1 MSYNICCLGHI
12 TLDKIVTPHHTVYMP
27 GGTAFYFAHALA
39 NLDHSRFL
47 LVTSLA
53 ESEMKAVD
61 DIRTRG
67 LEVKVLPSRKSVYFE
82 NIYGENSNNR
92 TQRVLDTADP
102 FTVEGIGHIDSRIF
116 HLGTLLADDF
126 SPEVIRHLASM
137 GRVSVDAQGFLR
149 KVEGEHV
156 SATDWGDKLELLPY
170 IDILKANEH
179 EMLSLT
185 GSSDPHEAALRLA
198 AWGVHEVVLT
208 LGDQGSVIYADGRF
222 HEIPA
227 YPVEKVI
234 DATGCGDTYM
244 AGYLYKRGQGAGID
258 EAGAFAAAM
267 CTLKLKHSGPFDGSE
282 ADVRR
287 IIENA
292 PAPADR
298 LQ

>member
-27 GGTAFYFAHALA
+27 GGTAFYFAHAMA
-39 NLDHSRFL
+39 NLDHSHFL

-53 ESEMKAVD
+53 ESEMKAVE
-61 DIRTRG
+61 DIRACG

-82 NIYGENSNNR
+82 NVYGENSNNR
-92 TQRVLDTADP
+92 TQRVLAKADP
-102 FTVEGIGHIDSRIF
+102 FTAGGIGRINSRIF

-126 SPEVIRHLASM
+126 PPEVIRHLSSL

-149 KVEGEHV
+149 KVEGEQV
-156 SATDWGDKLELLPY
+156 SATDWADKLELLPY

-185 GSSDPHEAALRLA
+185 GSSDPYEAARRLA
-198 AWGVHEVVLT
+198 GWGVREVVLT
-208 LGDQGSVIYADGRF
+208 LGDQGSVIYADGTF

-227 YPVEKVI
+227 YPVDRVI

-244 AGYLYKRGQGAGID
+244 AGYLYKRSEGAGID
-258 EAGAFAAAM
+258 EAGTFAAAM
-267 CTLKLKHSGPFDGSE
+267 CTLKLKHSGPFDGTE
-282 ADVRR
+282 ADVLRV
-287 IIENA
+287 IENHRNHA
-292 PAPADR
+292 VR
-298 LQ
+298 QQ

>member
-27 GGTAFYFAHALA
+27 GGTAFYFAHAMA
-39 NLDHSRFL
+39 NLNHSHFL
-47 LVTSLA
+47 LVTALA

-61 DIRTRG
+61 DIRACG

-92 TQRVLDTADP
+92 TQRVLDRADP
-102 FTVEGIGHIDSRIF
+102 FTIDGIGHIDSRIF

-126 SPEVIRHLASM
+126 SPEVIRHLASQ

-149 KVEGEHV
+149 KVEGEQV
-156 SATDWGDKLELLPY
+156 LATDWTDKLEMLPY

-185 GSSDPHEAALRLA
+185 GSSDPYEAARSLA
-198 AWGVHEVVLT
+198 KWGVHEVVLT
-208 LGDQGSVIYADGRF
+208 LGDQGSVIYADGHF

-227 YPVEKVI
+227 YPVDKVI

-244 AGYLYKRGQGAGID
+244 AGYLYKRGEGAGID

-267 CTLKLKHSGPFDGSE
+267 CTLKLKHSGPFDGTE
-282 ADVRR
+282 ADVLQ
-287 IIENA
+287 IIENDQI
-292 PAPADR
+292 PSDR
-298 LQ
+298 QQ